1 MKRPLK
7 LSEQTP
13 SDKQE
18 VNVWQDMFTSIIE
31 DADANILLLDEDFR
45 VVNLNSGFFWIFY
58 ETYGIELRK
67 GNLLL
72 ESLEQ
77 KNPELTREWKERCI
91 LALSGTPIKV
101 EDVFEIDGRNY
112 YWEIHFM
119 SRARPDGSQ
128 LISVFSRD
136 ITVRKAY
143 QKKIVQNEANLRSIF
158 NTVDDSIWL
167 INTDL
172 ELIDFNT
179 QFQKIHKQAFGVR
192 PIRGVNVLS
201 LLPSGDASLI
211 DKWRDRYKAGLAGK
225 PGKFHEVFQG
235 EKELRNLEIKTY
247 PIVENGVVT
256 GVTAYARDITQQ
268 VRTEVLLK
276 SQNEELTKIN
286 SELDRFVYSASHDLR
301 APLMSVKGLLNMINM
316 DPEKEHAPK
325 YLELIDQSIDK
336 LDHFITDIILYS
348 RNSRMEVKLKQ
359 IDFDALLDESF
370 EALKYMEGASSL
382 TITKDVDVI
391 EPFESDASRLS
402 IILNNIIANAVRY
415 RDTRKASR
423 LHVRIRSG
431 SDHAELQFA
440 DNGLGIAEEHLESI
454 FRMFFRASADSKG
467 SGLGLYIVKGV
478 VEKLAGTI
486 RVESTVGVGTT
497 FTILLPHIALK
508 AGQ

>member
-1 MKRPLK
+1 
-7 LSEQTP
+7 
-13 SDKQE
+13 
-18 VNVWQDMFTSIIE
+18 MFTSIIE

-58 ETYGIELRK
+58 ETYGIELKK

-72 ESLEQ
+72 ESLEHR
-77 KNPELTREWKERCI
+77 NPALTREWKERCI

-112 YWEIHFM
+112 YWEIHFV
-119 SRARPDGSQ
+119 SRTRPDGSQ

-179 QFQKIHKQAFGVR
+179 QFQKVHKQAFGVR

-201 LLPSGDASLI
+201 LLPASDAELI
-211 DKWRDRYKAGLAGK
+211 DKWRDRYRSGLDGK
-225 PGKFHEVFQG
+225 PGKFHDILQG
-235 EKELRNLEIKTY
+235 EKEMRNVEIRTY

-268 VRTEVLLK
+268 VRTEGLLK

-286 SELDRFVYSASHDLR
+286 AELDRFVYSASHDLR

-316 DPEKEHAPK
+316 DPDKDHVPK
-325 YLELIDQSIDK
+325 YLELIDQSIGK

-348 RNSRMEVKLKQ
+348 RNARMEVKLKE
-359 IDFDALLDESF
+359 IDFEALLDESF
-370 EALKYMEGASSL
+370 ESLKYMEGASAL
-382 TITKDVDVI
+382 EITNEIDAGT
-391 EPFESDASRLS
+391 PFYSDASRLS
-402 IILNNIIANAVRY
+402 IVFNNIIANAVRY

-423 LHVRIRSG
+423 LHVRVTSHAG
-431 SDHAELQFA
+431 GAELQFA
-440 DNGLGIAEEHLESI
+440 DNGIGIAEEHLDSI

-478 VEKLAGTI
+478 VEKLGGTI
-486 RVESTVGVGTT
+486 RAESTVGVGTT
-497 FTILLPHIALK
+497 FTIALPQLVMK
-508 AGQ
+508 TGQ